1 MKKLSD
7 IQMEQTKGG
16 FVWGAFWLGF
26 ALVVV
31 GQTIIDLIT
40 GGR

>member
-1 MKKLSD
+1 MKKLSN

-16 FVWGAFWLGF
+16 FAWAAFWLGF

-31 GQTIIDLIT
+31 AQAIIDAIN
-40 GGR
+40 RE